1 MALRD
6 ISWQQP
12 YPMDFY
18 AGSSLGPWTVNH
30 GRNRPPQALSWPP
43 LEKVGRDCK
52 PGRESR
58 GLALAALATRAEA
71 AAVRPLRK
79 MQGSRVEDVLERP

>member
-30 GRNRPPQALSWPP
+30 GRNRPPQALSRPP
-43 LEKVGRDCK
+43 LEKVGWDCK
-52 PGRESR
+52 QGE
-58 GLALAALATRAEA
+58 TTA
-71 AAVRPLRK
+71 AAWPW
-79 MQGSRVEDVLERP
+79 PP